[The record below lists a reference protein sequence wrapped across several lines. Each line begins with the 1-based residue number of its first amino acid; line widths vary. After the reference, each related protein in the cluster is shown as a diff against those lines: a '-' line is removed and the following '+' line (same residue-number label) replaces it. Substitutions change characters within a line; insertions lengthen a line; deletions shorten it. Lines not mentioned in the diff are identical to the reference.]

1 MAGPTGSATNPLI
14 DELAAAPTS
23 FDFYTA
29 VRRLQAVHPDQPRVG
44 YSQSPAQDPVRFA
57 QNPALDFAPSTL
69 EALQQHP
76 TDPTR
81 PPALFSRHFGV
92 FGPNGPLPLCLT
104 EYARDRMFHHGD
116 RTFVAFCN
124 VFHHRLSSM
133 FFRAWA
139 DSNKA
144 VDLDR
149 PADSFW
155 IHYVGSLIGLGGEV
169 FWQRDSIPDRAKFFY
184 AGRFAQQTRNAE
196 GLAAI
201 VKDFFGVATELRPF
215 VGRWMNLPR
224 EYQCRLGVSRDS
236 CSLGRN
242 AIVGSKVWESQLH
255 FRLRL
260 GPMYFSDLERLL
272 PGKGSFRRLRDF
284 VKLYTGEQFTWDV
297 QMVLA
302 RDEVPAIQLGRSG
315 RLGWT
320 TWLKTKPFDHDAEDI
335 IVDPTSCE

>member
-1 MAGPTGSATNPLI
+1 MAGPAGNTPHSLI
-14 DELAAAPTS
+14 DTLAADPTR
-23 FDFYTA
+23 FDFFAA
-29 VRRLQAVHPDQPRVG
+29 VRQLQAVFADQPRVG
-44 YSQSPAQDPVRFA
+44 HSLSPTQDPVRFA

-69 EALQQHP
+69 EALQLNP
-76 TDPTR
+76 TDPSR
-81 PPALFSRHFGV
+81 PPTLFSRHFGV

-104 EYARDRMFHHGD
+104 EFARDRIFHHGD
-116 RTFVAFCN
+116 KTFAAFCN
-124 VFHHRLSSM
+124 VFHHRLLSM

-139 DSNKA
+139 DANKA

-149 PADSFW
+149 PADSSW
-155 IHYVGSLIGLGGEV
+155 ISYVGSLIGLGGDA
-169 FWQRDSIPDRAKFFY
+169 FWNRDSVPDRAKLYF

-201 VKDFFGVATELRPF
+201 VRDFFGVKTELRPF
-215 VGRWMNLPR
+215 VGRWLNLPF
-224 EYQCRLGVSRDS
+224 EYQCRIGSSPDC

-242 AIVGSKVWESQLH
+242 AIVGSRVWASQLH

-260 GPMYFSDLERLL
+260 GPMHFPDLERLL

-297 QMVLA
+297 QMVLD
-302 RDEVPAIQLGRSG
+302 RREVPAIQLGRAG

-320 TWLKTKPFDHDAEDI
+320 SWLKVRPFDHDAEDI
-335 IVDPTSCE
+335 IVDPAACA